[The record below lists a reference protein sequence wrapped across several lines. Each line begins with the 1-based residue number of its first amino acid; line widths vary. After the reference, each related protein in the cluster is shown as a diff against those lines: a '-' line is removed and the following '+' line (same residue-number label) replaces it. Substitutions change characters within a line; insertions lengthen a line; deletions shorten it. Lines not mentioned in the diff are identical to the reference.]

1 VEVVAVADA
10 AGEYDHKAGMKECD
24 ELGKKL
30 RGSEVEDQHTMI
42 LETLGTGEKRQESP
56 MPSVPL
62 L

>member
-1 VEVVAVADA
+1 VDVVAVADA
-10 AGEYDHKAGMKECD
+10 AGEYDHKDGMKEYD

-30 RGSEVEDQHTMI
+30 RGNEVEDQGTMI
-42 LETLGTGEKRQESP
+42 LETLGTEGKRQESP